1 MFYRSTHFAKP
12 VSLLFGLLS
21 LTLSSLSLAQS
32 SEENCVN
39 INSQAKLIEQYLEQ
53 APYRQAIPS
62 RVEEFSYQPS
72 ASYQDYLHYAQK
84 LIAKRNPR
92 AMMACPINTPSYQLL
107 ATQQKWLGIPK
118 VIQLLAPFELH
129 HPDNDKA
136 VLLIHGLTDSP
147 FHFHDL
153 AWFFYQQ
160 GYDVRTLLLPGHGT
174 APSDLVDIDYQQWQ
188 QAADYAISRSS
199 KDYSELYLGG
209 FSTGGALILRHLLK
223 HPNNDEHIKGVLLW
237 SPASKAASSFA
248 WLAKPVSWF
257 RPWLSK
263 DADIDFAK
271 YESFATNAG
280 AQVHTL
286 MKLLGK
292 ELKQAKQL
300 PAIPLLM
307 VASQYDQT
315 INTQASLAILQDWQQ
330 ANPKLQHQLIYYG
343 EQQSLPAGLSEQV
356 KLNIPSCATASCEQ
370 IQQVAHTATINAP
383 SNPYYGENG
392 VYRNCSHYLSDVASY
407 LRCKQSDEIVK
418 GETSKQNLQ
427 RYPTL
432 QRLTYNPYYQQ
443 MLQQINAFMQP

>member
-1 MFYRSTHFAKP
+1 MQTTRLSRLILAGITW
-12 VSLLFGLLS
+12 LFGLVCFS
-21 LTLSSLSLAQS
+21 SLAQLS
-32 SEENCVN
+32 PANEDCVS
-39 INSQAKLIEQYLEQ
+39 INQQAGLMVDYIEQ

-62 RVEEFSYQPS
+62 KLASFAYSNEQ
-72 ASYQDYLHYAQK
+72 SYQDYLDYAQK
-84 LIAKRNPR
+84 LIAQRNPR
-92 AMMACPINTPSYQLL
+92 AMMACPISTPSYQRL
-107 ATQQKWLGIPK
+107 AQQQKWLGPVK

-129 HPDNDKA
+129 HPNNDKA

-174 APSDLVDIDYQQWQ
+174 APSDLVNTDYRQWQ

-199 KDYSELYLGG
+199 EDYSELYLGG

-223 HPNNDEHIKGVLLW
+223 HPKNSEQVKGLLLW
-237 SPASKAASSFA
+237 SPASKAASNWA
-248 WLAKPVSWF
+248 WLAKPASWF
-257 RPWLSK
+257 RTWLSK

-280 AQVHTL
+280 AQVYSL

-292 ELKQAKQL
+292 ELKQAEQL

-315 INTQASLAILQDWQQ
+315 INTQASLAILQRWQQ
-330 ANPKLQHQLIYYG
+330 ANPQLQHQLIYYG
-343 EQQSLPAGLSEQV
+343 DQQSLPAGLSEQV
-356 KLNIPSCATASCEQ
+356 QLNIPRCATASCEQ

-392 VYRNCSHYLSDVASY
+392 VYRNCSHYLKDIPSY
-407 LRCKQSDEIVK
+407 LRCKQNNEVVK
-418 GETSKQNLQ
+418 GETRKQNLQ
-427 RYPTL
+427 RYATF